1 MLTMLLMLI
10 LINIALCVVF
20 LVLPTSPGTWVREA
34 RTEEFRRVAGLCA
47 EAFAEDAGARNPF
60 MSAAQ
65 DLSCKVR
72 SLLGRTQ
79 WVFLAAVMEVSLVP
93 LGPLDLLPWK

>member
-1 MLTMLLMLI
+1 
-10 LINIALCVVF
+10 
-20 LVLPTSPGTWVREA
+20 
-34 RTEEFRRVAGLCA
+34 
-47 EAFAEDAGARNPF
+47 

-65 DLSCKVR
+65 DLSCKVRQPISLPGMGLLWSSLCHAMEDGRIRAPLIILKREAEFEARSEPKILSTR